1 MSDMVRNFMM
11 PDTVRQNLLKNLS
24 IILHYE
30 IDHERDR
37 VALQP
42 FFASTR
48 LLPREINSMMD
59 RIREQNSGD
68 LPGLFGHTKEAM
80 TCLALAQ
87 KTVGE
92 LLFIFCHEPETS
104 KRYPSTFRASDARYI
119 YKPLSSS
126 LTTDSSYEVDLGRC
140 QKA

>member
-1 MSDMVRNFMM
+1 MMSDMVRNFMM
-11 PDTVRQNLLKNLS
+11 PDTIRQNLLKNLS

-48 LLPREINSMMD
+48 LLSREINSMMD
-59 RIREQNSGD
+59 RIREQNSSN

-80 TCLALAQ
+80 TCVALAQ

-104 KRYPSTFRASDARYI
+104 KRYPHFVPQMRATY
-119 YKPLSSS
+119 LN
-126 LTTDSSYEVDLGRC
+126 L
-140 QKA
+140 